1 MTIERISKEK
11 AESFGFKIPSLMTL
25 LPLKG
30 EKAEYYLISEDGLF
44 SVTFT
49 VAIVE
54 EGVVTYITDEKLRK
68 TVEDYLKSQNDTLY
82 WCLKRVVSFCSIWYL
97 L

>member
-1 MTIERISKEK
+1 MICLHNKAMTIERISKEK
-11 AESFGFKIPSLMTL
+11 AGSLGFKIPSLISL

-30 EKAEYYLISEDGLF
+30 EDAEYYLISEDGLF

-54 EGVVTYITDEKLRK
+54 EAAVTYISDEKLRK
-68 TVEDYLKSQNDTLY
+68 TVEDYLKSQNDTL
-82 WCLKRVVSFCSIWYL
+82 
-97 L
+97 